1 MSKKPIHLICSDAD
15 RAALQPVLDAL
26 KSKGM
31 RVSEEAPGKNDLV
44 LAALSEGFY
53 AEGGK
58 TGALLELVAAG
69 AENVLPLQLDAA
81 PIPDAIKNAL
91 YARNIIPAAGR
102 DAAHTAERIL
112 DALPKKKSRLPLILS
127 AVGIVLLAVVGLLL
141 WRGKQ
146 AAVHEEEAVPVIAEL
161 TPEPIYIPAGLTEE
175 DLAAIEDVVI
185 VGDYF
190 GYFTDADFRE
200 AGEHW
205 LNVYDDV
212 AYRSFDDGEPLWIS
226 KEDGHAYTMT
236 RYDDLHFLELMPRLR
251 FLELV
256 NVAADA
262 DSLPDLSQ
270 AAVLEGVSLSDC
282 EIDSLDWLA
291 GAQMHNFDMHST
303 RVTDFAPLSSCE
315 RLRTV
320 FLDFYRM
327 EEADL
332 SAFAPPALEHLEICN
347 GQDLRGGLDLSALS
361 ACTKLRECRLDADL
375 PLADLSFLA
384 DASKLEAL
392 YLYNLHEL
400 RDISALN
407 GMKNLKQLE
416 IQYCER
422 VTDYTPIAGCS
433 SLERIHLQCD
443 YNPDALRDASFL
455 RGLPKLWDIG
465 LYSCNLDN
473 LNFLEGIAAHQ
484 SCISLGF
491 AGDIRDYSGLATIKH
506 YDWLHLNPRRVDGS
520 RFGDLAAVLP
530 YLEGA
535 EVKNLHLHD
544 CGGIDLSLLPKVT
557 ESLEIWYGD
566 LTDLSTLPDWGIK
579 RLMLYDC
586 QYLTSLDGIQSL
598 PAYTQ
603 PGSLNLTVAGCPR
616 LRDWSAIENASLSGL
631 ELQGVYSLPVFDGIG
646 FGSLRL
652 ESIEDLSDL
661 SILSALSDGHSYN
674 SIALVGLDAISDL
687 SPLHRLQIKHL
698 EIPPQVADQAEE
710 LVEAGIVGD
719 YEVAYPD
726 GSWQPFDGAVELLSL
741 DELETLPAALLR
753 RVERLGI
760 AGDALFDFDRYDIW
774 EDWEHR
780 DRNGNP
786 ALQLHDR
793 KTDAV
798 TPLTPGVITDLSRL
812 SALTGL
818 RELYL
823 VGQPLQNLDGIQ
835 VFSSLEEF
843 SAKGCAALSD
853 ASALF
858 ALPELRWVDLKCT
871 QVDSIQG
878 VQNLRE
884 LRSLEVSN
892 TRVSD
897 LTPLADCDLSAAFE
911 DLGFDLNLNE
921 LELSEEDFAAIGS
934 IRRFQGLAFTDAD
947 PAVWIDALSDSEIH
961 YFGAAGD
968 LHSNEDLAAFV
979 SDHPELRQLFL
990 GWAENITDLT
1000 PLLALE
1006 NLERVE
1012 INRGMREAIASLDG
1026 HSCDWLEIQN

>member
-1 MSKKPIHLICSDAD
+1 MSKKVIHLLFSDAD

-26 KSKGM
+26 QAKGL
-31 RVSEEAPGKNDLV
+31 RVSGEAPGKNDLV
-44 LAALSEGFY
+44 LAALSGSFY
-53 AEGGK
+53 ADDGK
-58 TGALLELVAAG
+58 TGALLDLVAAG
-69 AENVLPLQLDAA
+69 AENVLPVQLDAA

-102 DAAHTAERIL
+102 DAAHTAQRIV
-112 DALPKKKSRLPLILS
+112 DALPKKKSRLPLILTAS
-127 AVGIVLLAVVGLLL
+127 ALVLVAVVGLLI
-141 WRGKQ
+141 WRAKQ
-146 AAVHEEEAVPVIAEL
+146 PPTEEPVPVMAE
-161 TPEPIYIPAGLTEE
+161 TTAEIYIPAGLTEE

-212 AYRSFDDGEPLWIS
+212 AYRTFDDDVPRWIS

-236 RYDDLHFLELMPRLR
+236 RYDDLRFLELMPKLR

-256 NVAADA
+256 NVEADA
-262 DSLPDLSQ
+262 DTLPDLGD
-270 AAVLEGVSLSDC
+270 AAILEGVSLSDC

-291 GAQMHNFDMHST
+291 GAHMHDFDMHST
-303 RVTDFAPLSSCE
+303 RVTDFAALSSCE

-392 YLYNLHEL
+392 YIYNLHEL

-407 GMKNLKQLE
+407 GMKNLKHLE

-433 SLERIHLQCD
+433 SLEQIHLQCD
-443 YNPDALRDASFL
+443 YNPDALQDASFL
-455 RGLPKLWDIG
+455 ADLPRLWDIG
-465 LYSCNLDN
+465 LYSCNLND
-473 LNFLEGIAAHQ
+473 LDFLEGKPDNGRL
-484 SCISLGF
+484 CLGF
-491 AGDIRDYSGLATIKH
+491 AGDILDYSGLAYVKN
-506 YDWLHLNPRRVDGS
+506 YDYLHVNPRNQNGS
-520 RFGDLAAVLP
+520 RGGEFSAVLP
-530 YLEGA
+530 YIQDA
-535 EVKNLHLHD
+535 QIDNLMLYSCAGVNLSQLPD
-544 CGGIDLSLLPKVT
+544 GIHELSICYGDLRDLSEIKPYSLRRLELRDCQYLGSLNGIEAIPTLFDERGQVA
-557 ESLEIWYGD
+557 LEIVGCPRLTDYAALSGSNLGHLKLVGQYSLPDLGSLQTRGLRLESIPD
-566 LTDLSTLPDWGIK
+566 LTDLSL
-579 RLMLYDC
+579 
-586 QYLTSLDGIQSL
+586 LD
-598 PAYTQ
+598 A
-603 PGSLNLTVAGCPR
+603 
-616 LRDWSAIENASLSGL
+616 
-631 ELQGVYSLPVFDGIG
+631 
-646 FGSLRL
+646 
-652 ESIEDLSDL
+652 
-661 SILSALSDGHSYN
+661 LSAEEEIG
-674 SIALVGLDAISDL
+674 IELVGLDELQDL
-687 SPLHRLQIKHL
+687 SPLHRLNGGHL
-698 EIPPQVADQAEE
+698 TVPPQVAEQAEE
-710 LVEAGIVGD
+710 LVDEGIFD
-719 YEVAYPD
+719 SFEVAYPD
-726 GSWQPFDGAVELLSL
+726 GSWQPFDGAMELLSL
-741 DELETLPAALLR
+741 DELDTLPAALLR

-760 AGDALFDFDRYDIW
+760 AGDQLIDPDRYDVW

-793 KTDAV
+793 ETDEV
-798 TPLTPGVITDLSRL
+798 TPLSPGVITDLDRL

-823 VGQPLQNLDGIQ
+823 YGQPIQSLDGIQ

-843 SAKGCAALSD
+843 SAMGCTALTD

-858 ALPELRWVDLKCT
+858 ALPELRWVELKCT
-871 QVDSIQG
+871 PVDTIQG

-884 LRSLEVSN
+884 LRCLDVSN
-892 TRVSD
+892 TKVDD
-897 LTPLADCDLSAAFE
+897 LTPLADCDFSAAYE
-911 DLGFDLNLNE
+911 DIGFSLHLNE
-921 LELSEEDFAAIGS
+921 LELSEEDFAAIGT
-934 IRRFQGLAFTDAD
+934 IRRFQSINFTDAD
-947 PAVWIDALSDSEIH
+947 PAVWIPALSDCEIERL
-961 YFGAAGD
+961 GAAGD
-968 LHSNEDLAAFV
+968 LHNNEDLAAFV
-979 SDHPELRQLFL
+979 SDHPELRELFL
-990 GWAENITDLT
+990 GWAEDLTDLT

-1006 NLERVE
+1006 NLEKVSISRDL
-1012 INRGMREAIASLDG
+1012 RAAIASLDG
-1026 HSCDWLEIQN
+1026 QSCEWLEIRD